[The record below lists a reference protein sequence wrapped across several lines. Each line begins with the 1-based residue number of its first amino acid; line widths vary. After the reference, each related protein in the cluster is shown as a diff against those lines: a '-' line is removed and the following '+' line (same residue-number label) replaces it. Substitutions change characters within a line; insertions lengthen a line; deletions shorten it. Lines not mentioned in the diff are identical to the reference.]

1 MCSPIFCA
9 KPMPRQNGEHAAG
22 NFLPGVCSRPLSGP
36 PMPKF
41 NSYLEQARRDAELIE
56 QRCRK
61 AAAAAPNPMGL
72 MTSGSALSRLDSQ
85 SRNRVTDGREQQS
98 HYRGQAFISV
108 RPIAQRIASQ
118 PIRLAR
124 LGRAKSKAR
133 RAVEPTRCETPDWVK
148 AWATRGHA
156 SQAGDLEVLDQ
167 HPILDVLHRS
177 APSVP
182 GWNDW
187 MLKCFTVVNLE
198 ITGYA
203 YWWLVRIGGKQE
215 IWPLPSHW
223 VRPISNEQ
231 GLFVQWA
238 VRPDGG
244 DQEQLVPRDE
254 IAPFWY
260 PDPGNPFRGLG
271 PLEAGAREIMVNEF
285 VIEAQKRSFQLG
297 VHPCAVVKLGSV
309 KLEDGRVVQARARQ
323 HQIEQMVQAINARYR
338 GMTHYGEPMVID
350 RMIES
355 ITPYGNEPQK
365 MDFGSNADS
374 AQARVEQVFGTNAY
388 IAGASG
394 LGSRAEAAVADANFC
409 YLTVNPKIEL
419 LSRVMTMCV
428 LPQFDSSGRY
438 VLFIEPARPNDAEMQ
453 QQEWEQGQKYCAVA
467 INEYR
472 TNVLRLPPVPWGDA
486 VAMPNGYTIVRTA
499 ELGKGVGSSQ

>member
-1 MCSPIFCA
+1 
-9 KPMPRQNGEHAAG
+9 
-22 NFLPGVCSRPLSGP
+22 
-36 PMPKF
+36 
-41 NSYLEQARRDAELIE
+41 
-56 QRCRK
+56 
-61 AAAAAPNPMGL
+61 
-72 MTSGSALSRLDSQ
+72 MTGGAALSRLDSQ
-85 SRNRVTDGREQQS
+85 SRSRIVDGREQQS
-98 HYRGQAFISV
+98 HYRGQAFISI
-108 RPIAQRIASQ
+108 RPIAQRIAGQ

-124 LGRAKSKAR
+124 LGRAKAKGL
-133 RAVEPTRCETPDWVK
+133 RAVEPRQGVAPEWVK
-148 AWATRGHA
+148 AWAARGHGK
-156 SQAGDLEVLDQ
+156 SAGDLEIIDQ

-203 YWWLVRIGGKQE
+203 YWWMVGVREKQE
-215 IWPLPSHW
+215 IWPMPSHW
-223 VRPISNEQ
+223 VRPVSDEK

-238 VRPDGG
+238 VKPDGG
-244 DQEQLVPRDE
+244 EEEQLVPREE

-260 PDPGNPFRGLG
+260 PDPANPFRGLG

-285 VIEAQKRSFQLG
+285 VVEAQKRSFQLG

-309 KLEDGRVVQARARQ
+309 KLENGRTVQARARQ
-323 HQIEQMVQAINARYR
+323 HQIEQIVQAINARYR
-338 GMTHYGEPMVID
+338 GMTHFGEPMVID

-428 LPQFDSSGRY
+428 LPQFDASGRY

-453 QQEWEQGQKYCAVA
+453 QQEWEQGQKYCAVE

-486 VAMPNGYTIVRTA
+486 IAVPNGYSIVPVAQLNAGFLDT
-499 ELGKGVGSSQ
+499 GSGPQAATSNGATEPAANRADAQRADAAAPADPQADQ